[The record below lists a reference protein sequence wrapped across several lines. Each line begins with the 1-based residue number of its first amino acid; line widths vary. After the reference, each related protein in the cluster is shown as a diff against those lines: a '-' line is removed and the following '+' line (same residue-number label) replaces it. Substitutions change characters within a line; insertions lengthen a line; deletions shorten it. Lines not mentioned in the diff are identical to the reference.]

1 MLENL
6 IDLRRLGLV
15 AASFVVSLL
24 LLLALFLVLDR
35 ATPRISFL
43 RIEGDPQAVGVYVF
57 GYLVFFGLILHA
69 ALNSP
74 L

>member
-1 MLENL
+1 MNMRRFAL
-6 IDLRRLGLV
+6 IAV
-15 AASFVVSLL
+15 PYFW
-24 LLLALFLVLDR
+24 LLALFLVLAR

-43 RIEGDPQAVGVYVF
+43 RIEDDPQAVGVYVF